1 MTANVRIVTDVHE
14 DVLKVP
20 NAALRFRP
28 PQNDK
33 EKSERKAGGNGSGNS
48 AGGRP
53 HGGRGAPGSA
63 RVYQLQA
70 GKLVPLPVQLGASDG
85 LMTEVTAPSL
95 SEGSEVVIGTL
106 EQADSK
112 RRSPSMGGGPRMF

>member
-1 MTANVRIVTDVHE
+1 MTANVRIVTNVSE
-14 DVLKVP
+14 GVLKVP

-33 EKSERKAGGNGSGNS
+33 EKSERKAAGSGTEVRHR
-48 AGGRP
+48 GT
-53 HGGRGAPGSA
+53 RGAPGSA

-95 SEGSEVVIGTL
+95 NEGSEVVIGTL
-106 EQADSK
+106 QPADGK
-112 RRSPSMGGGPRMF
+112 RPSPAMGGGPRMF